1 MSVIFEAKNIVK
13 KFNGV
18 PALKDGNLVCRE
30 GKITG
35 LLGANGSGKST
46 INKCITGVYRKNGGT
61 MTYMG
66 EEVDFKNPMEAK
78 RAGISMAF
86 QNLSL
91 LPDLTVW
98 QNVVM
103 GFETK
108 KGCFLDDK
116 EAKRITKEILDEFM
130 PGFDYNRK
138 VSELSPAEMQIVEIT
153 KAISQ
158 KPKMLILD
166 EPTAALEQSQV
177 KALFSYMKV
186 LAERGVGM
194 VFTSHR
200 MWEVMEMCDDVI
212 IFKDGEVAGRLDF
225 EKDEKDSDYIIK
237 CITGDENKKVSEKRE
252 YKALPDE
259 NVLEVKG
266 LRYGNKIKNVSFNIR
281 KGEVLGIGGLSGQGQ
296 EELLLAIAGN
306 YNDIKCESATLNG
319 KPARIKLPNT
329 AIEQGI
335 LLVPGDRQL
344 EGLLMDKS
352 IYENTILPK
361 AALKREP
368 FFIPEKRYKKECVDA
383 QTLLSTKYN
392 EMTDLV
398 SGLSGGN
405 AQKVV
410 VSKWLSVDMKLLILS
425 DPCKGVD
432 VGAKKDLYTFVQKL
446 ADEQGIAVLL
456 YASDNEELI
465 ENCDRVLVMYEG
477 KFVGELKEEEITDVA
492 LVELT
497 MRGGQTEE
505 EGA

>member
-18 PALKDGNLVCRE
+18 PALSNGNLVCRS

-61 MTYMG
+61 MTYLG
-66 EEVDFKNPMEAK
+66 QEVDFKNPMEAK
-78 RAGISMAF
+78 RAGIAMAF

-212 IFKDGEVAGRLDF
+212 IFKNGEVVGELDF
-225 EKDEKDSDYIIK
+225 EKDGKDADYIIK
-237 CITGDENKKVSEKRE
+237 CITGDENKKVSEKRV
-252 YKALPDE
+252 YKKLPDE
-259 NVLEVKG
+259 NVLEVEG
-266 LRYGNKIKNVSFNIR
+266 LKHGKEIRNVSFNIR

-296 EELLLAIAGN
+296 DELLLAIAGN
-306 YNDIKCESATLNG
+306 YQDIRYNKVTLNG
-319 KPARIKLPNT
+319 EPARIKSPST
-329 AIEQGI
+329 AVEQGI
-335 LLVPGDRQL
+335 LLVPGDRQI

-352 IYENTILPK
+352 IYENTIIPK
-361 AALKREP
+361 VSLRREP
-368 FFIPEKRYKKECVDA
+368 FFIPAKRYMKECVDA

-392 EMTDLV
+392 TPSGLV
-398 SGLSGGN
+398 SELSGGN

-446 ADEQGIAVLL
+446 ADEEGIAVLL

-477 KFVGELKEEEITDVA
+477 AVVGELKEEEITDEA
-492 LVELT
+492 LINLS
-497 MRGGQTEE
+497 MLGGRNTEE
-505 EGA
+505 DA